1 MKAKIKNVRFINNGS
16 YDLCYIAIDKTLDK
30 VDTNGNKCSNNY
42 VVVTEYAA
50 YRFNI
55 NRFSIDKT
63 IDFDVIH
70 HKKGDT
76 LNTSFNK
83 DYIVKEDC
91 VEYKINSIN

>member
-1 MKAKIKNVRFINNGS
+1 MKAKIKNVRFVNNGS

-42 VVVTEYAA
+42 VVVTEYVA

-55 NRFSIDKT
+55 NRSSIGKT

-70 HKKGDT
+70 HKKGDI
-76 LNTSFNK
+76 LNTPFNK

>member
-1 MKAKIKNVRFINNGS
+1 MKAKIKNVRFVNNGS
-16 YDLCYIAIDKTLDK
+16 YDLCYITIDKSLDK
-30 VDTNGNKCSNNY
+30 VDTNGNKSSNDY
-42 VVVTEYAA
+42 IVVTEYVA

-55 NRFSIDKT
+55 NHFSICKT

-70 HKKGDT
+70 HKKGDI
-76 LNTSFNK
+76 LNTPFNK